1 MLTADKEAASLKVSE
16 EDSQMQ
22 SMQTQPPP
30 ISIYLSTTMNHQL
43 QQSALQT
50 STQTPIS
57 TSTMPVSSLNFSVN
71 AILSGGGCSNGRSN
85 STSSDCST
93 GSNGSNGSSGYGYG
107 GKMMLHQQNIYDTGQ
122 QHSQHL
128 ASAAFLR
135 ITAAAAAA
143 SASSPS
149 GKLNHYTIAIITNYK
164 VVGTIVF

>member
-1 MLTADKEAASLKVSE
+1 MLTADKEAESLKVSV

-22 SMQTQPPP
+22 SMQTQSPP

-71 AILSGGGCSNGRSN
+71 AILNGGGCSNNGRSN

-93 GSNGSNGSSGYGYG
+93 GSHGSNGSSGFGYG
-107 GKMMLHQQNIYDTGQ
+107 GKMMPHQQNIYDTGQ
-122 QHSQHL
+122 QHNQHL

-149 GKLNHYTIAIITNYK
+149 GKLN
-164 VVGTIVF
+164 VPSP